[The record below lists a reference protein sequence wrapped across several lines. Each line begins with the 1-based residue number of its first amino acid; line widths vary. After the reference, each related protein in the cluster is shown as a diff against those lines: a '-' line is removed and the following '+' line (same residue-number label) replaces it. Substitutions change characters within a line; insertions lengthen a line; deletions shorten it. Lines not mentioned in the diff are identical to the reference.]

1 MATSRLSL
9 SQQIAQLE
17 ATAPGVFTTKTAI
30 FPAVNFGID
39 FDPEDIQPAVEDDDV
54 QDISPAARDHYVDVG
69 PSSLRLQQDSILD
82 PKYDSVRTSR
92 KRIMEE
98 GSQSED
104 SGEDEEENSVQSDEE
119 DEVREDEVENEEF
132 PNRGGED
139 TSRQK
144 ISLFGS
150 DNQRNVDQ
158 DDLSSSLKRG
168 REQDRKKG
176 AAVAQQL
183 SIWNSLLNAR
193 IRLQKSVTA
202 ANRLP
207 PPSDEGVVGNQS
219 SLSTMLQEA
228 VLLSEDLFDLQQ
240 TMLTLE
246 SISLQPRK
254 RRRLSSDDSLQEYEA
269 YICEATKVSAD
280 VEHAYHQ
287 HALQVL
293 SKWSSKIQAVA
304 PSVLLPSNRN
314 AFSKNSDNSKTVV
327 QLIDENLADT
337 NKMLART
344 QIWRGKAERLGRVL
358 DNEGE
363 QEHDSEIFDDTD
375 LYQQLLRDVIDA
387 EKNGAD
393 DWLVVQKQKKAK
405 KKVDTKASKGRKI
418 RYEVHEKL
426 QNFMV
431 PVTINGGWHDQ
442 QIDELFGSLLGV
454 GFENALDRHGGE
466 NDGIGLQNDPEAISK
481 SGFRVFG

>member
-9 SQQIAQLE
+9 SQQIAQLD
-17 ATAPGVFTTKTAI
+17 APA
-30 FPAVNFGID
+30 PD
-39 FDPEDIQPAVEDDDV
+39 FDPEDIQPAIEDDDV
-54 QDISPAARDHYVDVG
+54 QDINAAARGHYVDVG

-82 PKYDSVRTSR
+82 PKYDSIQISR
-92 KRIMEE
+92 KQLIEE
-98 GSQSED
+98 SSQSED
-104 SGEDEEENSVQSDEE
+104 DGVEEEENSVQSD
-119 DEVREDEVENEEF
+119 VAGEDEVENEES
-132 PNRGGED
+132 PNHGGD
-139 TSRQK
+139 DMSKQK
-144 ISLFGS
+144 ISSSGS
-150 DNQRNVDQ
+150 DNQRHVNQ
-158 DDLSSSLKRG
+158 DVLSSSLKRG

-207 PPSDEGVVGNQS
+207 PPSDQGVIGDQN
-219 SLSTMLQEA
+219 SLTTMLQEA

-246 SISLQPRK
+246 SIDLPPRK
-254 RRRLSSDDSLQEYEA
+254 RRRLSSDDSLQEYEV
-269 YICEATKVSAD
+269 YICDATKASAD

-287 HALQVL
+287 HALQIL

-314 AFSKNSDNSKTVV
+314 AFSKNFDNSKTAV

-344 QIWRGKAERLGRVL
+344 QIWRGKAERLGRALV
-358 DNEGE
+358 NEVE

-431 PVTINGGWHDQ
+431 PVTINGGWHEQ

-454 GFENALDRHGGE
+454 GFENALDHHGGG
-466 NDGIGLQNDPEAISK
+466 NGDIGLQNDSEAIST

>member
-1 MATSRLSL
+1 MAASRLSL
-9 SQQIAQLE
+9 FQQISQLD
-17 ATAPGVFTTKTAI
+17 APAPGMMT
-30 FPAVNFGID
+30 
-39 FDPEDIQPAVEDDDV
+39 DV
-54 QDISPAARDHYVDVG
+54 QDINAAARDHYVDVG

-82 PKYDSVRTSR
+82 SKYDSTRISR
-92 KRIMEE
+92 KQLMEE
-98 GSQSED
+98 SSQSED
-104 SGEDEEENSVQSDEE
+104 DDVEEENSVQSDVADE
-119 DEVREDEVENEEF
+119 DKVENEEP
-132 PNRGGED
+132 PNHGGD
-139 TSRQK
+139 DMLRQK
-144 ISLFGS
+144 TSSSGS
-150 DNQRNVDQ
+150 DNQIHTNQ
-158 DDLSSSLKRG
+158 SDLSSSLKRG

-207 PPSDEGVVGNQS
+207 PPSDEGVIGDQN
-219 SLSTMLQEA
+219 SLTTMLQEA

-246 SISLQPRK
+246 SIDLPPRK
-254 RRRLSSDDSLQEYEA
+254 RGRLSSDDSIQEYEA
-269 YICEATKVSAD
+269 YICDATKASAD

-327 QLIDENLADT
+327 QLIDENLVDT

-358 DNEGE
+358 ENEEE
-363 QEHDSEIFDDTD
+363 QEHDAEIFDDTD

-387 EKNGAD
+387 EKNGVD

-431 PVTINGGWHDQ
+431 PVTINGGWHEQ

-454 GFENALDRHGGE
+454 GFENTLDHHGVG
-466 NDGIGLQNDPEAISK
+466 NGDIGLQKDSEAIST

>member
-17 ATAPGVFTTKTAI
+17 AYRPRY
-30 FPAVNFGID
+30 
-39 FDPEDIQPAVEDDDV
+39 FDPEDIQPAVDDDDV
-54 QDISPAARDHYVDVG
+54 QDINPAAREHYVDVG
-69 PSSLRLQQDSILD
+69 PSSLRLQQNSVLD

-92 KRIMEE
+92 KQLME
-98 GSQSED
+98 GSSESED
-104 SGEDEEENSVQSDEE
+104 DEGGEEEENSAQSDEADE
-119 DEVREDEVENEEF
+119 DEIENEES
-132 PNRGGED
+132 PKH
-139 TSRQK
+139 RQK
-144 ISLFGS
+144 TSSSGS
-150 DNQRNVDQ
+150 DNQRHVDQ
-158 DDLSSSLKRG
+158 DDLSSSLKRS

-183 SIWNSLLNAR
+183 SIWNSLLNGR
-193 IRLQKSVTA
+193 IRLHKSGHRRQQTPTG
-202 ANRLP
+202 N
-207 PPSDEGVVGNQS
+207 PSEEGSVGDQS
-219 SLSTMLQEA
+219 SRLVSVDSLCGTH
-228 VLLSEDLFDLQQ
+228 D
-240 TMLTLE
+240 
-246 SISLQPRK
+246 SISLPPRK
-254 RRRLSSDDSLQEYEA
+254 RRRLSSDDSFQE
-269 YICEATKVSAD
+269 
-280 VEHAYHQ
+280 YHQ
-287 HALQVL
+287 HTLQVL

-314 AFSKNSDNSKTVV
+314 TFSKNSDNSKTVV
-327 QLIDENLADT
+327 QCSRGT
-337 NKMLART
+337 R
-344 QIWRGKAERLGRVL
+344 IWRGKAERLGRVL
-358 DNEGE
+358 ENEEE

-431 PVTINGGWHDQ
+431 PVTINGGWHEQ

-454 GFENALDRHGGE
+454 GFENALDHHGGG
-466 NDGIGLQNDPEAISK
+466 NGGIGLQNGSDGIST

>member
-1 MATSRLSL
+1 
-9 SQQIAQLE
+9 
-17 ATAPGVFTTKTAI
+17 
-30 FPAVNFGID
+30 
-39 FDPEDIQPAVEDDDV
+39 
-54 QDISPAARDHYVDVG
+54 
-69 PSSLRLQQDSILD
+69 
-82 PKYDSVRTSR
+82 
-92 KRIMEE
+92 ME
-98 GSQSED
+98 GSSQSED
-104 SGEDEEENSVQSDEE
+104 DEGGEEENSAQSDEADE
-119 DEVREDEVENEEF
+119 DEIENEES
-132 PNRGGED
+132 PKHSED
-139 TSRQK
+139 DMSRQK
-144 ISLFGS
+144 TSSSGS
-150 DNQRNVDQ
+150 ANQRHVDQ
-158 DDLSSSLKRG
+158 DDLSSSLKRS

-193 IRLQKSVTA
+193 IRLHKSVTA

-207 PPSDEGVVGNQS
+207 PPSEEGSVGDQS
-219 SLSTMLQEA
+219 SLTTMLQEA

-240 TMLTLE
+240 TMLAHD
-246 SISLQPRK
+246 SISLPPRK
-254 RRRLSSDDSLQEYEA
+254 RRRLSSDDSFQEYEA
-269 YICEATKVSAD
+269 YICDATKAWSD

-287 HALQVL
+287 HTLQVL

-344 QIWRGKAERLGRVL
+344 RIWRGKAERLGRVL
-358 DNEGE
+358 ENEGE

-393 DWLVVQKQKKAK
+393 DWLVVQKQKKSK

-431 PVTINGGWHDQ
+431 PVTINGGWHEQ

-454 GFENALDRHGGE
+454 GFENALDHHGGG
-466 NDGIGLQNDPEAISK
+466 NGGIGLQNGSDGIST

>member
-1 MATSRLSL
+1 MATTRLSL

-17 ATAPGVFTTKTAI
+17 VTAP
-30 FPAVNFGID
+30 D

-54 QDISPAARDHYVDVG
+54 QDINPAAREHYLDVG
-69 PSSLRLQQDSILD
+69 PSSLRKQQDSILD

-92 KRIMEE
+92 KQLMEE
-98 GSQSED
+98 SSQDED
-104 SGEDEEENSVQSDEE
+104 EGEEEDEEEESSVQGD
-119 DEVREDEVENEEF
+119 DEDEVENEE
-132 PNRGGED
+132 PVHGGDD
-139 TSRQK
+139 TFEK
-144 ISLFGS
+144 KNALPGS
-150 DNQRNVDQ
+150 DNQKHTDQ
-158 DDLSSSLKRG
+158 DDLSSTLKRG

-193 IRLQKSVTA
+193 IRLQKSVNA

-207 PPSDEGVVGNQS
+207 PPSDEGFVGDQN
-219 SLSTMLQEA
+219 SLTNMLHEA
-228 VLLSEDLFDLQQ
+228 ALLSEDLFDLQQ
-240 TMLTLE
+240 TMLNLE
-246 SISLQPRK
+246 SISPQPRK

-269 YICEATKVSAD
+269 YICEATKASSDA
-280 VEHAYHQ
+280 EHAYHR
-287 HALQVL
+287 HALQIL

-314 AFSKNSDNSKTVV
+314 AFSKNSENSKTVV
-327 QLIDENLADT
+327 QLIDENLADG

-344 QIWRGKAERLGRVL
+344 QIWRGRAERLGRVL
-358 DNEGE
+358 DGQNEEE
-363 QEHDSEIFDDTD
+363 QEHDPEIFDDTD

-431 PVTINGGWHDQ
+431 PVTINGAWHDQ

-454 GFENALDRHGGE
+454 GFENALDRHREENGGIDLRHDAE
-466 NDGIGLQNDPEAISK
+466 GISE

>member
-1 MATSRLSL
+1 MAASRLSL
-9 SQQIAQLE
+9 SQQIAQLD
-17 ATAPGVFTTKTAI
+17 APT
-30 FPAVNFGID
+30 PD
-39 FDPEDIQPAVEDDDV
+39 FDPEDIQPAVEDVDV
-54 QDISPAARDHYVDVG
+54 QDVNAAARDHYVDVG
-69 PSSLRLQQDSILD
+69 SSSLRLQQDSILD
-82 PKYDSVRTSR
+82 PKYDSIRISR
-92 KRIMEE
+92 KQLIEE
-98 GSQSED
+98 SSQSED
-104 SGEDEEENSVQSDEE
+104 DGGEEEEEEENSVQSDVA
-119 DEVREDEVENEEF
+119 DEDEVENEES
-132 PNRGGED
+132 PNDGGD
-139 TSRQK
+139 DMLRQK
-144 ISLFGS
+144 ISSSGT
-150 DNQRNVDQ
+150 DNQRHIDQ
-158 DDLSSSLKRG
+158 NDLSSSLKRG

-207 PPSDEGVVGNQS
+207 PPSDEGVIGDQS
-219 SLSTMLQEA
+219 SLTTMLHEA
-228 VLLSEDLFDLQQ
+228 TLLSEDLFDLQQ

-246 SISLQPRK
+246 SIDLPPRK
-254 RRRLSSDDSLQEYEA
+254 RRRLSSDGSLQEYEA
-269 YICEATKVSAD
+269 YICDATKASAD

-287 HALQVL
+287 HTLQVL

-358 DNEGE
+358 ENEGE

-431 PVTINGGWHDQ
+431 PVTINGGWHEQ

-454 GFENALDRHGGE
+454 GFENALDHHGGE
-466 NDGIGLQNDPEAISK
+466 NGGIGLQNDSEAIST